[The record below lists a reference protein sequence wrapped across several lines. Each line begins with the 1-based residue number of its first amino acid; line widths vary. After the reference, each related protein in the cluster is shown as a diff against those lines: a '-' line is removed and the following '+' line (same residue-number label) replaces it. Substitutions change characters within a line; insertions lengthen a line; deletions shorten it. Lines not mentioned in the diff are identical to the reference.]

1 MNLIEIKMSDIKE
14 MLSAYNSDSEN
25 DAVYAYF
32 EKDNIWKILDIQ
44 RYEPSHSAFLAWFF
58 DQKLTNYPQVSKLIC
73 LLVSKAGEK
82 ISKDNWNKTPDMSDF
97 CNAVLTSNF
106 SIKTVSVTTEMV
118 VNKISTLSKKDRI
131 DIFISCAIS
140 LFDAKGEEQDKILEI
155 IIENKVDGTE
165 GDVKNISSPDQ
176 YDRLTQ
182 TERYF
187 YACSKEYE
195 RRGNNVDYQLFVFLT
210 SKEEDKCKCE
220 NFIHIT
226 YQNLV
231 DNVFENFLKRTDIE
245 QHSRDLIEAYLHN
258 LGNPFNKTKKI
269 IAMTNNEKDLLVRFY
284 NRNEKLINATID
296 AMIENAKES
305 GDTEK
310 EGYFK
315 AAQAALKD
323 ANKPRRYYTING
335 KPSNGGQG
343 YAMWEV
349 IREFVIYLL
358 NTGESFNKI
367 KDMIDGWTRC
377 KDLISDNDSTN
388 IKLGSNGRKPHSF
401 EYNNQTYYVTDQL
414 GDKDITNNFR
424 NFRNKVN
431 DNKDWDFQISPID
444 DNNA

>member
-187 YACSKEYE
+187 YACSKESE
-195 RRGNNVDYQLFVFLT
+195 QRRNNVDYQLFVFLT

-231 DNVFENFLKRTDIE
+231 DYVFENFLKRTDIE

-284 NRNEKLINATID
+284 NRNEKLIKATID

-305 GDTEK
+305 GDTER

-323 ANKPRRYYTING
+323 ANKPRNYYTIKGAGNFTMYEVVEEYI
-335 KPSNGGQG
+335 KNELKKNKSVKDIDDQIKKLTGQKSRIH
-343 YAMWEV
+343 V
-349 IREFVIYLL
+349 
-358 NTGESFNKI
+358 
-367 KDMIDGWTRC
+367 
-377 KDLISDNDSTN
+377 SDNVN
-388 IKLGSNGRKPHSF
+388 KVYKGSKGKDHYGKI
-401 EYNNQTYYVTDQL
+401 EYEGTEVYYTKEW
-414 GDKDITNNFR
+414 GDNDKGNFR
-424 NFRNKVN
+424 KFRNKLKSTGFEI
-431 DNKDWDFQISPID
+431 DPISL
-444 DNNA
+444 